1 MEIVFECGGVTGHR
15 LFEDLR
21 LFAFVQHFGEQPEV
35 VPLGFRVFGQ
45 GEEMAAD
52 QQWLITLA
60 FGQLEVAAMTF
71 EGAFGQMLAA
81 LAVDEA
87 ARVIVV
93 FEVGQGVATVF
104 AFQGQARFFEVV
116 VATGGA
122 AGAGFQAQVEALDNR
137 VAGDHAGVL
146 LIGHRGQF
154 REHRLVIAENELV
167 RVGAVLEV
175 EVNAFFL
182 AQALD
187 EVQIRLVVLHAVDAF
202 RIDRTGLE
210 FVGVALDAVLFQ
222 HHADDFRH
230 AEVLEDA
237 LVDAVREVSQLR
249 AQRHRITGQAFARV
263 TLRGAVDLAMDA
275 AAVRRQLQEGHYSSM
290 IRGAWVDSYLQT
302 QELLGLKE
310 GQGVSSEDE
319 ADYKAFE
326 ARLQEQMANYRKTM
340 ATDEDRS
347 EFALFEKYHDTYM
360 QIQDAVLDLHKR
372 NLEADAIKLFN
383 EKLTPA
389 WYTGRM
395 KLNDII
401 GENKVVA
408 DTAMANID
416 DAVATAKVSMVISLL
431 VAVLAAGLCGLLLMR
446 AIMAPMNRIV
456 TILDI
461 MRTGDLSSRLNLDRK
476 DEFGAVETGFN
487 DMMTELTSLVSQAQ
501 RSSVQVTT
509 SVTEIAATSKQQQ
522 ATATE
527 TAATTTEIGATS
539 REIAATSRD
548 LVRTMTEVSTAA
560 DQASVLAGSGQQGL
574 ARMEDTMHSVMG
586 AADLVNAKLAILNE
600 KAGNINQV
608 VVTIVKVADQTN
620 LLSLNAAIEAEKAG
634 EYGRGFAV
642 VATEVR
648 RLADQTA
655 VATYDI
661 EQMVREIQSAV
672 SAGVM
677 GMDKFSEEVRRGMSE
692 VQQVGEQLSQI
703 IHQVQALAPRVLM
716 VNEGMQ
722 AQATGAEQINHALV
736 QLGDASSQTVESLR
750 QASFAIDELSQVA
763 VGLRSG
769 VSRFKV

>member
-1 MEIVFECGGVTGHR
+1 MKNWT
-15 LFEDLR
+15 LR
-21 LFAFVQHFGEQPEV
+21 QRILASFAVII
-35 VPLGFRVFGQ
+35 
-45 GEEMAAD
+45 A
-52 QQWLITLA
+52 I
-60 FGQLEVAAMTF
+60 
-71 EGAFGQMLAA
+71 ML
-81 LAVDEA
+81 LM
-87 ARVIVV
+87 
-93 FEVGQGVATVF
+93 
-104 AFQGQARFFEVV
+104 VV
-116 VATGGA
+116 VSYSRLLKI
-122 AGAGFQAQVEALDNR
+122 EASESSVRDD
-137 VAGDHAGVL
+137 AIPGVY
-146 LIGHRGQF
+146 
-154 REHRLVIAENELV
+154 
-167 RVGAVLEV
+167 
-175 EVNAFFL
+175 
-182 AQALD
+182 
-187 EVQIRLVVLHAVDAF
+187 
-202 RIDRTGLE
+202 
-210 FVGVALDAVLFQ
+210 
-222 HHADDFRH
+222 
-230 AEVLEDA
+230 
-237 LVDAVREVSQLR
+237 
-249 AQRHRITGQAFARV
+249 
-263 TLRGAVDLAMDA
+263 
-275 AAVRRQLQEGHYSSM
+275 YSSM

-310 GQGVSSEDE
+310 GQGISNEDA
-319 ADYKAFE
+319 ADFKAFE
-326 ARLQEQMANYRKTM
+326 TRLQEQMANYRNTVT
-340 ATDEDRS
+340 TDEDRV
-347 EFALFEKYHDTYM
+347 EFAAFEKDHDIYM
-360 QIQDAVLDLHKR
+360 QIQDQVLDLHKR
-372 NLEADAIKLFN
+372 NLEADAVKLFS

-401 GENKVVA
+401 GENKKVA
-408 DTAMANID
+408 DQAMANID
-416 DAVATAKVSMVISLL
+416 DAVAAAKVSMFVSLL
-431 VAVLAAGLCGLLLMR
+431 VAVLAAGACGLLLMR

-456 TILDI
+456 KILEI

-677 GMDKFSEEVRRGMSE
+677 GMDKFSEEVRRGMAE

>member
-1 MEIVFECGGVTGHR
+1 MKNWT
-15 LFEDLR
+15 LR
-21 LFAFVQHFGEQPEV
+21 QRILASFAVII
-35 VPLGFRVFGQ
+35 
-45 GEEMAAD
+45 A
-52 QQWLITLA
+52 I
-60 FGQLEVAAMTF
+60 
-71 EGAFGQMLAA
+71 ML
-81 LAVDEA
+81 LM
-87 ARVIVV
+87 
-93 FEVGQGVATVF
+93 
-104 AFQGQARFFEVV
+104 VV
-116 VATGGA
+116 VSYS
-122 AGAGFQAQVEALDNR
+122 R
-137 VAGDHAGVL
+137 L
-146 LIGHRGQF
+146 LKIEDG
-154 REHRLVIAENELV
+154 ESSV
-167 RVGAVLEV
+167 R
-175 EVNAFFL
+175 
-182 AQALD
+182 D
-187 EVQIRLVVLHAVDAF
+187 
-202 RIDRTGLE
+202 
-210 FVGVALDAVLFQ
+210 DAVPGVYL
-222 HHADDFRH
+222 
-230 AEVLEDA
+230 
-237 LVDAVREVSQLR
+237 
-249 AQRHRITGQAFARV
+249 
-263 TLRGAVDLAMDA
+263 
-275 AAVRRQLQEGHYSSM
+275 SSM
-290 IRGAWVDSYLQT
+290 IRSAWVDSYLDTLQ
-302 QELLGLKE
+302 LIGLRDDK
-310 GQGVSSEDE
+310 GLTD
-319 ADYKAFE
+319 ADKADFKSFE
-326 ARLQEQMANYRKTM
+326 ARVVQQMANYAQTIRG
-340 ATDEDRS
+340 DEDRS
-347 EFALFEKYHDTYM
+347 EFDRFEALHQAYNKSL
-360 QIQDAVLDLHKR
+360 AVVLDSLQRGDLAGARK
-372 NLEADAIKLFN
+372 EFDTQ
-383 EKLTPA
+383 LTPTWTA
-389 WYTGRM
+389 GRM

-401 GENKVVA
+401 TENKNVA
-408 DTAMANID
+408 DRATNAID
-416 DAVATAKVSMVISLL
+416 DAVSAAKISMFVSL
-431 VAVLAAGLCGLLLMR
+431 VVAILAAGLCGLLLMR

-456 TILDI
+456 SILGT
-461 MRTGDLSSRLNLDRK
+461 MRDGDLSKRLNLERK
-476 DEFGAVETGFN
+476 DEFNAVETGFN
-487 DMMTELTSLVSQAQ
+487 DMMTELTTLVSQAQ

-539 REIAATSRD
+539 REIAATSKD

-560 DQASVLAGSGQQGL
+560 DQASVAAGSGQQGL
-574 ARMEDTMHSVMG
+574 ARMEETMHSVMG

-677 GMDKFSEEVRRGMSE
+677 GMDKFSEEVRRGMFE

>member
-1 MEIVFECGGVTGHR
+1 VKNWT
-15 LFEDLR
+15 LR
-21 LFAFVQHFGEQPEV
+21 QRILASFAVII
-35 VPLGFRVFGQ
+35 
-45 GEEMAAD
+45 A
-52 QQWLITLA
+52 I
-60 FGQLEVAAMTF
+60 
-71 EGAFGQMLAA
+71 ML
-81 LAVDEA
+81 LM
-87 ARVIVV
+87 
-93 FEVGQGVATVF
+93 
-104 AFQGQARFFEVV
+104 VV
-116 VATGGA
+116 VSYS
-122 AGAGFQAQVEALDNR
+122 R
-137 VAGDHAGVL
+137 L
-146 LIGHRGQF
+146 LKI
-154 REHRLVIAENELV
+154 ESSEESV
-167 RVGAVLEV
+167 R
-175 EVNAFFL
+175 
-182 AQALD
+182 D
-187 EVQIRLVVLHAVDAF
+187 
-202 RIDRTGLE
+202 
-210 FVGVALDAVLFQ
+210 
-222 HHADDFRH
+222 
-230 AEVLEDA
+230 DA
-237 LVDAVREVSQLR
+237 LPGVY
-249 AQRHRITGQAFARV
+249 
-263 TLRGAVDLAMDA
+263 
-275 AAVRRQLQEGHYSSM
+275 YSST
-290 IRGAWVDSYLQT
+290 IRGAWVDSYLQI
-302 QELLGLKE
+302 QEMLGLKE
-310 GQGVSSEDE
+310 GQGISAEDA
-319 ADYKAFE
+319 ADFKNFE
-326 ARLQEQMANYRKTM
+326 ARVQDAMSGYRT
-340 ATDEDRS
+340 TVTTEEDKV
-347 EFALFEKYHDTYM
+347 EFAAFEKLHDEYGKILAT
-360 QIQDAVLDLHKR
+360 VLDLHQHNR
-372 NLEADAIKLFN
+372 EAEATKLFN
-383 EKLTPA
+383 EQLTPA
-389 WYTGRM
+389 WSAGRM
-395 KLNDII
+395 KLNDILR
-401 GENKVVA
+401 ENKAVA
-408 DTAMANID
+408 DKDMANID
-416 DAVATAKVSMVISLL
+416 DAVATAKIIMGISLL
-431 VAVLAAGLCGLLLMR
+431 IAVLAAGLCGLLLMR

-456 TILDI
+456 QILEI
-461 MRTGDLSSRLNLDRK
+461 MRTGDLSSRLNLERK

-487 DMMTELTSLVSQAQ
+487 DMMTELTALVSQAQ

-574 ARMEDTMHSVMG
+574 ARMEETMHSVMG

-763 VGLRSG
+763 VGLRGG

>member
-1 MEIVFECGGVTGHR
+1 MKNWT
-15 LFEDLR
+15 LR
-21 LFAFVQHFGEQPEV
+21 QRILASFAVIIAIM
-35 VPLGFRVFGQ
+35 LL
-45 GEEMAAD
+45 M
-52 QQWLITLA
+52 I
-60 FGQLEVAAMTF
+60 VAAYSRLIAI
-71 EGAFGQMLAA
+71 ENS
-81 LAVDEA
+81 EN
-87 ARVIVV
+87 IV
-93 FEVGQGVATVF
+93 
-104 AFQGQARFFEVV
+104 RK
-116 VATGGA
+116 
-122 AGAGFQAQVEALDNR
+122 DS
-137 VAGDHAGVL
+137 
-146 LIGHRGQF
+146 IP
-154 REHRLVIAENELV
+154 
-167 RVGAVLEV
+167 
-175 EVNAFFL
+175 
-182 AQALD
+182 
-187 EVQIRLVVLHAVDAF
+187 
-202 RIDRTGLE
+202 GLY
-210 FVGVALDAVLFQ
+210 
-222 HHADDFRH
+222 
-230 AEVLEDA
+230 
-237 LVDAVREVSQLR
+237 
-249 AQRHRITGQAFARV
+249 
-263 TLRGAVDLAMDA
+263 
-275 AAVRRQLQEGHYSSM
+275 YSSM
-290 IRGAWVDSYLQT
+290 IRSAWVDSYVQT
-302 QELLGLKE
+302 LHLMNEGEGRPLTPDEKALYTSYEERLEKQLAGYLSTISKGNDTLFYEAFLGMRN
-310 GQGVSSEDE
+310 
-319 ADYKAFE
+319 DYTQS
-326 ARLQEQMANYRKTM
+326 LNTVL
-340 ATDEDRS
+340 D
-347 EFALFEKYHDTYM
+347 LFEK
-360 QIQDAVLDLHKR
+360 
-372 NLEADAIKLFN
+372 N
-383 EKLTPA
+383 EMAQARTFIDQTLTPN
-389 WYTGRM
+389 WNVGRQQ
-395 KLNDII
+395 LNRII
-401 GENKVVA
+401 EDNQNSA
-408 DTAMANID
+408 IEASNNIS
-416 DAVATAKVSMVISLL
+416 A
-431 VAVLAAGLCGLLLMR
+431 AVLAAKASMLISLLIAVIAAVLCGFLLLR
-446 AIMAPMNRIV
+446 AIMSPMQRIV
-456 TILDI
+456 KILDV
-461 MRTGDLSSRLNLDRK
+461 MRSGDLSKRLNLDRK

-487 DMMTELTSLVSQAQ
+487 DMMTELTALVSQAQ

-548 LVRTMTEVSTAA
+548 LVRTMTEVTSAA
-560 DQASVLAGSGQQGL
+560 DQASILAGSGQQGL
-574 ARMEDTMHSVMG
+574 SRMEDTMHQVMG

-677 GMDKFSEEVRRGMSE
+677 GMDKFSEEVRRGMFE

>member
-1 MEIVFECGGVTGHR
+1 MKNWT
-15 LFEDLR
+15 LR
-21 LFAFVQHFGEQPEV
+21 QRILASFAVII
-35 VPLGFRVFGQ
+35 
-45 GEEMAAD
+45 A
-52 QQWLITLA
+52 I
-60 FGQLEVAAMTF
+60 
-71 EGAFGQMLAA
+71 ML
-81 LAVDEA
+81 LM
-87 ARVIVV
+87 
-93 FEVGQGVATVF
+93 
-104 AFQGQARFFEVV
+104 VV
-116 VATGGA
+116 VSYSRLLKIESS
-122 AGAGFQAQVEALDNR
+122 EAS
-137 VAGDHAGVL
+137 
-146 LIGHRGQF
+146 
-154 REHRLVIAENELV
+154 V
-167 RVGAVLEV
+167 R
-175 EVNAFFL
+175 
-182 AQALD
+182 
-187 EVQIRLVVLHAVDAF
+187 
-202 RIDRTGLE
+202 
-210 FVGVALDAVLFQ
+210 
-222 HHADDFRH
+222 
-230 AEVLEDA
+230 EDA
-237 LVDAVREVSQLR
+237 LPGLY
-249 AQRHRITGQAFARV
+249 
-263 TLRGAVDLAMDA
+263 
-275 AAVRRQLQEGHYSSM
+275 YSSM
-290 IRGAWVDSYLQT
+290 VRSAWVDSYLRT
-302 QELLGLKE
+302 QEILGFRE
-310 GQGVSSEDE
+310 GQGLSAEQAE
-319 ADYKAFE
+319 NFKTFE
-326 ARLQEQMANYRKTM
+326 TRLQEQMKNYNDTVT
-340 ATDEDRS
+340 TDEDKV
-347 EFALFEKYHDTYM
+347 EYATFIKLHDDYNKVLA
-360 QIQDAVLDLHKR
+360 AVLDLHKR
-372 NLEADAIKLFN
+372 NQAVEAIRLFN
-383 EKLTPA
+383 EQLTPA
-389 WYTGRM
+389 WTAGRM

-401 GENKVVA
+401 SENKAVA
-408 DTAMANID
+408 DRDIAAID
-416 DAVATAKVSMVISLL
+416 DAVLTAKVIMGISL
-431 VAVLAAGLCGLLLMR
+431 VIAVLAAGLCGLLLMR

-456 TILDI
+456 QILEV
-461 MRTGDLSSRLNLDRK
+461 MRTGDLSRRLNLERK

-487 DMMTELTSLVSQAQ
+487 DMMAELTSLVSQAQ

-560 DQASVLAGSGQQGL
+560 DQASVAAGSGQQGL
-574 ARMEDTMHSVMG
+574 ARMEETMHSVMG

>member
-1 MEIVFECGGVTGHR
+1 MRQRILASFAVIIAIMLLMVVVSYSR
-15 LFEDLR
+15 LLKIE
-21 LFAFVQHFGEQPEV
+21 A
-35 VPLGFRVFGQ
+35 
-45 GEEMAAD
+45 GEE
-52 QQWLITLA
+52 
-60 FGQLEVAAMTF
+60 
-71 EGAFGQMLAA
+71 
-81 LAVDEA
+81 
-87 ARVIVV
+87 RV
-93 FEVGQGVATVF
+93 
-104 AFQGQARFFEVV
+104 
-116 VATGGA
+116 
-122 AGAGFQAQVEALDNR
+122 
-137 VAGDHAGVL
+137 
-146 LIGHRGQF
+146 
-154 REHRLVIAENELV
+154 
-167 RVGAVLEV
+167 
-175 EVNAFFL
+175 
-182 AQALD
+182 
-187 EVQIRLVVLHAVDAF
+187 
-202 RIDRTGLE
+202 RT
-210 FVGVALDAVLFQ
+210 DAVPGVYF
-222 HHADDFRH
+222 
-230 AEVLEDA
+230 
-237 LVDAVREVSQLR
+237 
-249 AQRHRITGQAFARV
+249 
-263 TLRGAVDLAMDA
+263 
-275 AAVRRQLQEGHYSSM
+275 SSM
-290 IRGAWVDSYLQT
+290 IRSAWVDSYIQT
-302 QELLGLKE
+302 QEIIGLK
-310 GQGVSSEDE
+310 QDQAISAEDR
-319 ADYKAFE
+319 ADFKAFE
-326 ARLQEQMANYRKTM
+326 QRLETQMGNYRQTINSR
-340 ATDEDRS
+340 EDQT
-347 EFALFEKYHDTYM
+347 EFDAFEKAH
-360 QIQDAVLDLHKR
+360 QEFNRIQAAVLDLHQRKQ
-372 NLEADAIKLFN
+372 EAEAIRLFN
-383 EKLTPA
+383 EQLTPA
-389 WYTGRM
+389 WTAGRM

-401 GENKVVA
+401 TENKSVA
-408 DTAMANID
+408 DSATTAID
-416 DAVATAKVSMVISLL
+416 DAVAAAKVSMGVSLL
-431 VAVLAAGLCGLLLMR
+431 LATLAAGLCGLLLMR

-456 TILDI
+456 NILEV
-461 MRTGDLSSRLNLDRK
+461 MRTGDLSGRLNLERK

-487 DMMTELTSLVSQAQ
+487 DMMTELTALVSQAQ

-548 LVRTMTEVSTAA
+548 LVRTMTEVSSAA

-677 GMDKFSEEVRRGMSE
+677 GMDKFSEEVRRGMAE

>member
-1 MEIVFECGGVTGHR
+1 MKNWT
-15 LFEDLR
+15 LR
-21 LFAFVQHFGEQPEV
+21 QRILASFAVII
-35 VPLGFRVFGQ
+35 
-45 GEEMAAD
+45 A
-52 QQWLITLA
+52 I
-60 FGQLEVAAMTF
+60 
-71 EGAFGQMLAA
+71 ML
-81 LAVDEA
+81 LM
-87 ARVIVV
+87 
-93 FEVGQGVATVF
+93 
-104 AFQGQARFFEVV
+104 VV
-116 VATGGA
+116 VSYSRLLKIESS
-122 AGAGFQAQVEALDNR
+122 EAS
-137 VAGDHAGVL
+137 
-146 LIGHRGQF
+146 
-154 REHRLVIAENELV
+154 V
-167 RVGAVLEV
+167 R
-175 EVNAFFL
+175 
-182 AQALD
+182 
-187 EVQIRLVVLHAVDAF
+187 
-202 RIDRTGLE
+202 
-210 FVGVALDAVLFQ
+210 
-222 HHADDFRH
+222 
-230 AEVLEDA
+230 EDA
-237 LVDAVREVSQLR
+237 LPGLY
-249 AQRHRITGQAFARV
+249 
-263 TLRGAVDLAMDA
+263 
-275 AAVRRQLQEGHYSSM
+275 YSSM
-290 IRGAWVDSYLQT
+290 VRSAWVDSYLRT
-302 QELLGLKE
+302 QEILGFKE
-310 GQGVSSEDE
+310 GEGFSAEQAENF
-319 ADYKAFE
+319 KTFE
-326 ARLQEQMANYRKTM
+326 ARLQEHMQSYRSTI
-340 ATDEDRS
+340 ATDEDKV
-347 EFALFEKYHDTYM
+347 EYAAFEKLHGDYNQVLAT
-360 QIQDAVLDLHKR
+360 VLDLHKR
-372 NLEADAIKLFN
+372 NQSAEAIRLFN
-383 EKLTPA
+383 EQLTPA
-389 WYTGRM
+389 WTAGRM

-401 GENKVVA
+401 RENKAVA
-408 DTAMANID
+408 DNDIAAID
-416 DAVATAKVSMVISLL
+416 DAVLTAKIIMGISLL

-456 TILDI
+456 SILEI
-461 MRTGDLSSRLNLDRK
+461 MRTGDLSSRLNLERK

-560 DQASVLAGSGQQGL
+560 DQASVAAGSGQQGL
-574 ARMEDTMHSVMG
+574 ARMEETMHSVMG

>member
-1 MEIVFECGGVTGHR
+1 MKNWT
-15 LFEDLR
+15 LR
-21 LFAFVQHFGEQPEV
+21 QRILASFAVII
-35 VPLGFRVFGQ
+35 
-45 GEEMAAD
+45 A
-52 QQWLITLA
+52 I
-60 FGQLEVAAMTF
+60 
-71 EGAFGQMLAA
+71 ML
-81 LAVDEA
+81 LM
-87 ARVIVV
+87 
-93 FEVGQGVATVF
+93 
-104 AFQGQARFFEVV
+104 VV
-116 VATGGA
+116 VSYS
-122 AGAGFQAQVEALDNR
+122 R
-137 VAGDHAGVL
+137 L
-146 LIGHRGQF
+146 LKI
-154 REHRLVIAENELV
+154 EENEASG
-167 RVGAVLEV
+167 R
-175 EVNAFFL
+175 
-182 AQALD
+182 D
-187 EVQIRLVVLHAVDAF
+187 
-202 RIDRTGLE
+202 
-210 FVGVALDAVLFQ
+210 
-222 HHADDFRH
+222 
-230 AEVLEDA
+230 DA
-237 LVDAVREVSQLR
+237 LPGVY
-249 AQRHRITGQAFARV
+249 F
-263 TLRGAVDLAMDA
+263 
-275 AAVRRQLQEGHYSSM
+275 SSM
-290 IRGAWVDSYLQT
+290 IRSAWVDTYLQT
-302 QELLGLKE
+302 VEMFGLKDA
-310 GQGVSSEDE
+310 QGISAED
-319 ADYKAFE
+319 AANFKVFE
-326 ARLQEQMANYRKTM
+326 TRLLEQMANYRTTIT
-340 ATDEDRS
+340 TDEDKI
-347 EFALFEKYHDTYM
+347 EFAAFEQRHEEFKRIHA
-360 QIQDAVLDLHKR
+360 AVLELYKR
-372 NLEADAIKLFN
+372 NQKAEAIKLLN
-383 EKLTPA
+383 EQLTPA
-389 WYTGRM
+389 WTAGRM

-401 GENKVVA
+401 VENKAVADKDMAAIDEAVVA
-408 DTAMANID
+408 
-416 DAVATAKVSMVISLL
+416 AKISMGISLL
-431 VAVLAAGLCGLLLMR
+431 VAILAAGLCGLLLMR

-456 TILDI
+456 SILEV
-461 MRTGDLSSRLNLDRK
+461 MRTGDLSNRLNLERK

-487 DMMTELTSLVSQAQ
+487 DMMSELTSLVSQAQ

-548 LVRTMTEVSTAA
+548 LVRTMTEVSSAA
-560 DQASVLAGSGQQGL
+560 DQASVAAGSGQQGL
-574 ARMEDTMHSVMG
+574 ARMEETMHSVMG

>member
-1 MEIVFECGGVTGHR
+1 MKNWT
-15 LFEDLR
+15 LR
-21 LFAFVQHFGEQPEV
+21 QRILASFAVII
-35 VPLGFRVFGQ
+35 
-45 GEEMAAD
+45 A
-52 QQWLITLA
+52 I
-60 FGQLEVAAMTF
+60 
-71 EGAFGQMLAA
+71 ML
-81 LAVDEA
+81 LM
-87 ARVIVV
+87 
-93 FEVGQGVATVF
+93 
-104 AFQGQARFFEVV
+104 VV
-116 VATGGA
+116 VSYSRLLKI
-122 AGAGFQAQVEALDNR
+122 EASENSVRDD
-137 VAGDHAGVL
+137 AIPGVY
-146 LIGHRGQF
+146 
-154 REHRLVIAENELV
+154 
-167 RVGAVLEV
+167 
-175 EVNAFFL
+175 
-182 AQALD
+182 
-187 EVQIRLVVLHAVDAF
+187 
-202 RIDRTGLE
+202 
-210 FVGVALDAVLFQ
+210 
-222 HHADDFRH
+222 
-230 AEVLEDA
+230 
-237 LVDAVREVSQLR
+237 
-249 AQRHRITGQAFARV
+249 
-263 TLRGAVDLAMDA
+263 
-275 AAVRRQLQEGHYSSM
+275 YSSM

-310 GQGVSSEDE
+310 GQGVSSEDA
-319 ADYKAFE
+319 ADYQSFE
-326 ARLQEQMANYRKTM
+326 KRLQEQMANYRNTVT
-340 ATDEDRS
+340 TDEDRI
-347 EFALFEKYHDTYM
+347 EFAAFEKDHDNYM
-360 QIQDAVLDLHKR
+360 KIQDAVLDLHKR
-372 NLEADAIKLFN
+372 NLEADAVKLFN

-389 WYTGRM
+389 WVGGRM

-401 GENKVVA
+401 GENKKVA
-408 DTAMANID
+408 DQAMANID
-416 DAVATAKVSMVISLL
+416 DAVAAAKVSMFVSLL
-431 VAVLAAGLCGLLLMR
+431 VAVLAAGFCGLLLMR

-456 TILDI
+456 QILEV
-461 MRTGDLSSRLNLDRK
+461 MRTGDLSSRLNLERK

>member
-1 MEIVFECGGVTGHR
+1 MKNWT
-15 LFEDLR
+15 LR
-21 LFAFVQHFGEQPEV
+21 QRILASFAVII
-35 VPLGFRVFGQ
+35 
-45 GEEMAAD
+45 A
-52 QQWLITLA
+52 I
-60 FGQLEVAAMTF
+60 
-71 EGAFGQMLAA
+71 ML
-81 LAVDEA
+81 LM
-87 ARVIVV
+87 
-93 FEVGQGVATVF
+93 
-104 AFQGQARFFEVV
+104 VV
-116 VATGGA
+116 VSYSRLLKIE
-122 AGAGFQAQVEALDNR
+122 VSEAS
-137 VAGDHAGVL
+137 
-146 LIGHRGQF
+146 
-154 REHRLVIAENELV
+154 V
-167 RVGAVLEV
+167 R
-175 EVNAFFL
+175 
-182 AQALD
+182 D
-187 EVQIRLVVLHAVDAF
+187 
-202 RIDRTGLE
+202 
-210 FVGVALDAVLFQ
+210 
-222 HHADDFRH
+222 
-230 AEVLEDA
+230 DA
-237 LVDAVREVSQLR
+237 LPGVY
-249 AQRHRITGQAFARV
+249 
-263 TLRGAVDLAMDA
+263 
-275 AAVRRQLQEGHYSSM
+275 YSST
-290 IRGAWVDSYLQT
+290 IRGAWVDSFLQT
-302 QELLGLKE
+302 QEMLGLKE
-310 GQGVSSEDE
+310 GQGISAEDA
-319 ADYKAFE
+319 ADFKSFE
-326 ARLQEQMANYRKTM
+326 ARVIDAMESYRKTVT
-340 ATDEDRS
+340 TDEDRV
-347 EFALFEKYHDTYM
+347 EFAAFEKLHEDYGKVLA
-360 QIQDAVLDLHKR
+360 AVLDLHKR
-372 NLEADAIKLFN
+372 NQEAEAIKLFN
-383 EKLTPA
+383 EQLTPA
-389 WYTGRM
+389 WTAGRM
-395 KLNDII
+395 KLNDILR
-401 GENKVVA
+401 ENKAVA
-408 DTAMANID
+408 DQDMVIID
-416 DAVATAKVSMVISLL
+416 DAVLTAKTIMGVSLL
-431 VAVLAAGLCGLLLMR
+431 IAVLAAGLCGLLLMR

-456 TILDI
+456 QILEI
-461 MRTGDLSSRLNLDRK
+461 MRTGDLSSRLNLERK
-476 DEFGAVETGFN
+476 DEFNAVETGFN

>member
-1 MEIVFECGGVTGHR
+1 
-15 LFEDLR
+15 
-21 LFAFVQHFGEQPEV
+21 
-35 VPLGFRVFGQ
+35 
-45 GEEMAAD
+45 
-52 QQWLITLA
+52 
-60 FGQLEVAAMTF
+60 
-71 EGAFGQMLAA
+71 
-81 LAVDEA
+81 
-87 ARVIVV
+87 
-93 FEVGQGVATVF
+93 
-104 AFQGQARFFEVV
+104 
-116 VATGGA
+116 
-122 AGAGFQAQVEALDNR
+122 
-137 VAGDHAGVL
+137 
-146 LIGHRGQF
+146 
-154 REHRLVIAENELV
+154 
-167 RVGAVLEV
+167 
-175 EVNAFFL
+175 
-182 AQALD
+182 
-187 EVQIRLVVLHAVDAF
+187 
-202 RIDRTGLE
+202 
-210 FVGVALDAVLFQ
+210 
-222 HHADDFRH
+222 
-230 AEVLEDA
+230 
-237 LVDAVREVSQLR
+237 
-249 AQRHRITGQAFARV
+249 
-263 TLRGAVDLAMDA
+263 
-275 AAVRRQLQEGHYSSM
+275 
-290 IRGAWVDSYLQT
+290 
-302 QELLGLKE
+302 
-310 GQGVSSEDE
+310 
-319 ADYKAFE
+319 
-326 ARLQEQMANYRKTM
+326 
-340 ATDEDRS
+340 
-347 EFALFEKYHDTYM
+347 
-360 QIQDAVLDLHKR
+360 
-372 NLEADAIKLFN
+372 
-383 EKLTPA
+383 
-389 WYTGRM
+389 M

-401 GENKVVA
+401 RENKEVA
-408 DTAMANID
+408 DQDIATID
-416 DAVATAKVSMVISLL
+416 DAVFTAKVIMGISLL
-431 VAVLAAGLCGLLLMR
+431 VAVLAAGFCGLLLMR

-456 TILDI
+456 QILEI
-461 MRTGDLSSRLNLDRK
+461 MRTGDLSGRLNLERK

-560 DQASVLAGSGQQGL
+560 DQASVAAGSGQQGL
-574 ARMEDTMHSVMG
+574 ARMEETMHAVMG

-716 VNEGMQ
+716 VNEGVQ

-763 VGLRSG
+763 IGLRGG

>member
-1 MEIVFECGGVTGHR
+1 MA
-15 LFEDLR
+15 LR
-21 LFAFVQHFGEQPEV
+21 GITVKNWTLRQRILASFAVII
-35 VPLGFRVFGQ
+35 
-45 GEEMAAD
+45 A
-52 QQWLITLA
+52 I
-60 FGQLEVAAMTF
+60 
-71 EGAFGQMLAA
+71 ML
-81 LAVDEA
+81 LM
-87 ARVIVV
+87 
-93 FEVGQGVATVF
+93 
-104 AFQGQARFFEVV
+104 VV
-116 VATGGA
+116 VSYSRLLKI
-122 AGAGFQAQVEALDNR
+122 EASQE
-137 VAGDHAGVL
+137 A
-146 LIGHRGQF
+146 
-154 REHRLVIAENELV
+154 V
-167 RVGAVLEV
+167 R
-175 EVNAFFL
+175 
-182 AQALD
+182 D
-187 EVQIRLVVLHAVDAF
+187 
-202 RIDRTGLE
+202 
-210 FVGVALDAVLFQ
+210 DAVPGVYL
-222 HHADDFRH
+222 
-230 AEVLEDA
+230 
-237 LVDAVREVSQLR
+237 
-249 AQRHRITGQAFARV
+249 
-263 TLRGAVDLAMDA
+263 
-275 AAVRRQLQEGHYSSM
+275 SSM
-290 IRGAWVDSYLQT
+290 IRSAWVDSYLQT
-302 QELLGLKE
+302 IDIIGLRDDKTFTNT
-310 GQGVSSEDE
+310 DKT
-319 ADYKAFE
+319 DYKSFE
-326 ARLQEQMANYRKTM
+326 ARIEQQMASYEKTIHGQADRMEFDNFKAAHINYNRVLSQVL
-340 ATDEDRS
+340 ERV
-347 EFALFEKYHDTYM
+347 
-360 QIQDAVLDLHKR
+360 DANDLPGAR
-372 NLEADAIKLFN
+372 TLLE
-383 EKLTPA
+383 EQLTPI
-389 WYTGRM
+389 WTEGRM

-401 GENKVVA
+401 TENKNVS
-408 DTAMANID
+408 DR
-416 DAVATAKVSMVISLL
+416 ATAAIDESVLSAKISMAVSLVI
-431 VAVLAAGLCGLLLMR
+431 AILAAGLCGLLLMR
-446 AIMAPMNRIV
+446 AIMAPMQRIV
-456 TILDI
+456 DILET
-461 MRTGDLSSRLNLDRK
+461 MRDGDLSKRLNLERK

-487 DMMTELTSLVSQAQ
+487 DMMTELTALVSQAQ

-539 REIAATSRD
+539 REIAATSKD

-560 DQASVLAGSGQQGL
+560 DQASVAAGSGQQGL
-574 ARMEDTMHSVMG
+574 ARMEETMHSVMG

-677 GMDKFSEEVRRGMSE
+677 GMDKFSEEVRRGMFE

>member
-1 MEIVFECGGVTGHR
+1 MKNWT
-15 LFEDLR
+15 LR
-21 LFAFVQHFGEQPEV
+21 QRILASFAVII
-35 VPLGFRVFGQ
+35 
-45 GEEMAAD
+45 A
-52 QQWLITLA
+52 I
-60 FGQLEVAAMTF
+60 
-71 EGAFGQMLAA
+71 ML
-81 LAVDEA
+81 LM
-87 ARVIVV
+87 
-93 FEVGQGVATVF
+93 
-104 AFQGQARFFEVV
+104 VV
-116 VATGGA
+116 VSYSRLLKIESS
-122 AGAGFQAQVEALDNR
+122 EAS
-137 VAGDHAGVL
+137 
-146 LIGHRGQF
+146 
-154 REHRLVIAENELV
+154 V
-167 RVGAVLEV
+167 R
-175 EVNAFFL
+175 
-182 AQALD
+182 D
-187 EVQIRLVVLHAVDAF
+187 
-202 RIDRTGLE
+202 
-210 FVGVALDAVLFQ
+210 
-222 HHADDFRH
+222 
-230 AEVLEDA
+230 DA
-237 LVDAVREVSQLR
+237 LPGLY
-249 AQRHRITGQAFARV
+249 
-263 TLRGAVDLAMDA
+263 
-275 AAVRRQLQEGHYSSM
+275 YSSM
-290 IRGAWVDSYLQT
+290 VRSAWVDTYLQI
-302 QELLGLKE
+302 QEMLGLKE
-310 GQGVSSEDE
+310 GQGFSAEE
-319 ADYKAFE
+319 AEKFKTFQ
-326 ARLQEQMANYRKTM
+326 ARLQEQMTRYQETV
-340 ATDEDRS
+340 TTEEDKV
-347 EFALFEKYHDTYM
+347 EYAVFEKLHENYHKVL
-360 QIQDAVLDLHKR
+360 ASVLDLHKR
-372 NLEADAIKLFN
+372 NQEVEAIKMFN
-383 EKLTPA
+383 EQLTPA
-389 WYTGRM
+389 WTAGRM
-395 KLNDII
+395 WLNDII
-401 GENKVVA
+401 REDKAVA
-408 DTAMANID
+408 DVDVANID
-416 DAVATAKVSMVISLL
+416 DAVLTAKTIMGISLL
-431 VAVLAAGLCGLLLMR
+431 VAILAAGLCGLLLMR

-456 TILDI
+456 QILEI
-461 MRTGDLSSRLNLDRK
+461 MRTGDLSGRLNLERK

-487 DMMTELTSLVSQAQ
+487 DMMAELTSLVSQAQ